1 MKLIAYLRRHKL
13 TASDFAARLGKP
25 PSTITRI
32 INGDNEPRM
41 DLLRA
46 IHAETKGK
54 VAPNDFLE
62 KVEGRNS

>member
-1 MKLIAYLRRHKL
+1 MKLTTYLRKHDL

-32 INGDNEPRM
+32 LRGEHEPRM

-46 IHAETKGK
+46 IHAETKGR

-62 KVEGRNS
+62 RIDAKQR